1 MRIAIITDAW
11 HPQINGVVRTLG
23 KIIDWLTQQG
33 HQVLVVEPSAF
44 KTLPLPS
51 YPEIRLSLF
60 PGRKVAQM
68 LHEFAPEAI
77 HISTEGPLGLAARK
91 YALSRELPFTTAYH
105 TRFPEYVRERVPI
118 PLSISYMWVRWFHN
132 PAQRV
137 MVSTESLRRELA
149 GQGLKHLVI
158 MSRGVD
164 TDLFVPREHKN
175 LLGGKQPAF
184 LYLGRVAVEK
194 NIEAFL
200 SLDLPGKKHVIGDGP
215 ALHALRERY
224 PSVRFH
230 GYKTGKE
237 LARHLACADV
247 MVFPSRTDTFG
258 LVILEALACGVP
270 VAAYPVQGPVEI
282 IENGSSGF
290 VSEDLEDRYWPA
302 AEHFIAKDILKP
314 HGVFWPTTA
323 DPLFGLVGATDVDV
337 RNYCRSGQA
346 YEVRTYSS
354 FGTAT
359 SSSLSSRVRGTASKD
374 SRTTFATTTC
384 GSAFWKP
391 C

>member
-23 KIIDWLTQQG
+23 KIIDWLTEQG

-215 ALHALRERY
+215 ALHALKEKY

-270 VAAYPVQGPVEI
+270 VAAYPVQGPVDI

-290 VSEDLEDRYWPA
+290 VSEDLREAALQALQVDPRSCRERALQFSWDAVGEQFFSNLLPLKEESGAVLQPA
-302 AEHFIAKDILKP
+302 AND
-314 HGVFWPTTA
+314 
-323 DPLFGLVGATDVDV
+323 
-337 RNYCRSGQA
+337 
-346 YEVRTYSS
+346 
-354 FGTAT
+354 
-359 SSSLSSRVRGTASKD
+359 
-374 SRTTFATTTC
+374 
-384 GSAFWKP
+384 
-391 C
+391 

>member
-23 KIIDWLTQQG
+23 KIIDWLTEHG

-44 KTLPLPS
+44 RTLPLPS

-60 PGRKVAQM
+60 PGRKVTQM
-68 LHEFAPEAI
+68 LEEFAPEAI

-105 TRFPEYVRERVPI
+105 TRFPEYVRKRVPI
-118 PLSISYMWVRWFHN
+118 PLSVSYMWVRWFHN

-137 MVSTESLRRELA
+137 MVSTESLLRELA
-149 GQGLKHLVI
+149 GQGLKNLVI

-184 LYLGRVAVEK
+184 VYLGRVAVEK

-200 SLDLPGKKHVIGDGP
+200 SLDLPGSKHVIGDGP
-215 ALHALRERY
+215 ALHALKEKHPR
-224 PSVRFH
+224 VRFH
-230 GYKTGKE
+230 GYKTGKD
-237 LARHLACADV
+237 LANHLACADV

-270 VAAYPVQGPVEI
+270 VAAYPVQGPVDI
-282 IENGSSGF
+282 IGNGRSGY
-290 VSEDLEDRYWPA
+290 VSEDLREA
-302 AEHFIAKDILKP
+302 AM
-314 HGVFWPTTA
+314 
-323 DPLFGLVGATDVDV
+323 
-337 RNYCRSGQA
+337 QA
-346 YEVRTYSS
+346 LQV
-354 FGTAT
+354 
-359 SSSLSSRVRGTASKD
+359 D
-374 SRTTFATTTC
+374 SRSCRERALQFSWDAV
-384 GSAFWKP
+384 GEQFFSNLLPLREGESGALLQSAAND
-391 C
+391 